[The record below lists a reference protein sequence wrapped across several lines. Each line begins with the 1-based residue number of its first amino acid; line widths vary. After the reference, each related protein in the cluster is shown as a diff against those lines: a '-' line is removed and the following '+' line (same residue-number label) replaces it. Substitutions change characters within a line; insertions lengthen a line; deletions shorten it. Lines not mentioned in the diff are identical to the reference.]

1 MKKTYRP
8 AWLIKTVCIYILAA
22 VALTGC
28 GTDRAKEDGADTG
41 SQDAGEKVTEASKT
55 EEEIAGDSIKDS
67 TRTDDENTG
76 SGADDTANSGAGDA
90 AAGEKTGIAGETA
103 EDTVVDI
110 KALQEENPDIFAWLY
125 IPGTD
130 IDCPVLQS
138 MQADDYYESHNAYG
152 ETDKQGAVYIELANL
167 TNMCDFN
174 TVLHGKMSEDSGSG
188 PFADLYQFA
197 DPDFFEKHKTAYL
210 YLDGNLLT
218 YEIFAA
224 YERENTSLIRTYDF
238 TYLSGCQAFLEDL
251 YGTRVMGMNFR
262 EGWEDLTPYHFLIT
276 LTAERGDNAD
286 KQFVVLGG
294 LVNDAAGTIDRV
306 MYE

>member
-1 MKKTYRP
+1 MQHGEEKAVKKTNRP
-8 AWLIKTVCIYILAA
+8 ARLPKRVCIYILAA
-22 VALTGC
+22 AILAGC
-28 GTDRAKEDGADTG
+28 GTEKTENTDTG
-41 SQDAGEKVTEASKT
+41 RQKAGPRTSEEAPEADAGNGGE
-55 EEEIAGDSIKDS
+55 
-67 TRTDDENTG
+67 
-76 SGADDTANSGAGDA
+76 A

-103 EDTVVDI
+103 QDTVVDI

-138 MQADDYYESHNAYG
+138 ARTDDYYETHNAYG
-152 ETDKQGAVYIELANL
+152 ETDGQGAVYTELANL
-167 TNMCDFN
+167 TDMCDFN
-174 TVLHGKMSEDSGSG
+174 TVLHGKAGEEGGRG
-188 PFADLYQFA
+188 PFMDLYQFA

-224 YERENTSLIRTYDF
+224 YEREDNSLIRTYDF
-238 TYLSGCQAFLEDL
+238 TYIAGCQKFLDDL
-251 YGTRVMGMNFR
+251 YSTRVMGMNFR

-276 LTAERGDNAD
+276 LTAKRGDSPD